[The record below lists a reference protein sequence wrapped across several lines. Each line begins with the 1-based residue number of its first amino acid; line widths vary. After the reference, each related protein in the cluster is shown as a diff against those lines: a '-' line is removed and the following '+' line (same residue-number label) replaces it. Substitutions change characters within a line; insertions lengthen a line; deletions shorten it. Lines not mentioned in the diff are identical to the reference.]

1 MQREDP
7 VEKDVE
13 TGQEKKQKKEREMML
28 LFFCVSREGKKG
40 QKINK
45 KSKTYLLS

>member
-13 TGQEKKQKKEREMML
+13 TGQEKTKEREREML
-28 LFFCVSREGKKG
+28 LFCCVSRKG
-40 QKINK
+40 RKG
-45 KSKTYLLS
+45 